1 MEKEWLKAQVE
12 SGRADKDI
20 AADLGLTVHA
30 VGYWRRSFGIPPRPA
45 SERVKGGIRDRWPNG
60 RNGSEAANWKGG
72 RRSVRQVCLL
82 LNVPATRLIFSPEE
96 AEDVADKLRYYAK
109 AARGE
114 KPS

>member
-1 MEKEWLKAQVE
+1 
-12 SGRADKDI
+12 
-20 AADLGLTVHA
+20 
-30 VGYWRRSFGIPPRPA
+30 
-45 SERVKGGIRDRWPNG
+45 
-60 RNGSEAANWKGG
+60 
-72 RRSVRQVCLL
+72 VCLL